1 MRKKLSCL
9 CLCVALMLGVVLT
22 GCGTN
27 DENATSSSDG
37 ATQNQNATTVTIAM
51 SKGEGTT
58 DEAAQLVE
66 DAINAITENKL
77 NTHVELY
84 LYEKSELKQAIM
96 NRVGEISHLLE
107 NGEDLAANNVDKD
120 AEDVVVVDKES
131 GRKETQ
137 YPEVANTQFDI
148 ILINGI
154 DDYYDYLNMSIYLD
168 GANETGLLKP
178 ITPSSL
184 IRQYVNATLLTTA
197 QDKMLRDSG
206 SGSVYAIPNNRDF
219 GEYTYLVLNKSLCD
233 RLGYNPDE
241 LTSREVEG
249 TSSGFVASLNSLS
262 NYLNDVHNSDPNMT
276 LLANVPNIDTIFYT
290 FDASIPVG
298 RSQYFGAGQET
309 STLLEA
315 PPNNLYGSDA
325 YKAYYNVMTQLG
337 SWGQRPTA
345 QTADLSGD
353 FAAAYVKGN
362 ATTIKDIDPN
372 KYYVRVCDVPVKS
385 NEYVYSSMFGVT
397 KYSINAERA
406 AAVIELFNTNAR
418 FRNLMYY
425 GVENVHYT
433 VEENGDYL
441 KISNDWN
448 MDLYDTGNLYLLERS
463 VGLGDYYYALSEN
476 KWQAGKDLNRDSV
489 TGLLLG
495 FHYEA
500 DEAMRR
506 EIESLRTKAAQ
517 WNSEILNGSMTTA
530 QVKDAMDAD
539 SSFMKIVD
547 SEDEKSIYSQYRTW
561 YATMVPEK

>member
-1 MRKKLSCL
+1 MRKKFLCL
-9 CLCVALMLGVVLT
+9 CLCLAMVLGVVLT
-22 GCGTN
+22 GCSSSE
-27 DENATSSSDG
+27 DATSSSDG
-37 ATQNQNATTVTIAM
+37 AEQDRNAMTVTIAM
-51 SKGEGTT
+51 TKGEGTT

-77 NTHVELY
+77 NTHVELQ
-84 LYEKSELKQAIM
+84 LYEKDELKQAIL
-96 NRVGEISHLLE
+96 NRVNEIGHLLE
-107 NGEDLAANNVDKD
+107 NGEDLAADNVDKD
-120 AEDVVVVDKES
+120 AEDVVIVDKES

-148 ILINGI
+148 ILIKGI
-154 DDYYDYLNMSIYLD
+154 EEYNEYLNMDIYLD
-168 GANETGLLKP
+168 GATEIGLLTP

-184 IRQYVNATLLTTA
+184 IRQYVNATLLSTA

-206 SGSVYAIPNNRDF
+206 SGVYAIPNNRDF
-219 GEYTYLVLNKSLCD
+219 GEYTYLVLNKALCD
-233 RLGYNPDE
+233 RLGYNPDD

-249 TSSGFVASLNSLS
+249 SATGFVTSLGSLS
-262 NYLNDVHNSDPNMT
+262 NYLSDVHNSNPDMT
-276 LLANVPNIDTIFYT
+276 LLANIPSIDTIFYT
-290 FDASIPVG
+290 FDESIPVG

-315 PPNNLYGSDA
+315 PPNNLYGTDA
-325 YKAYYNVMTQLG
+325 YKAYYNVMTQL
-337 SWGQRPTA
+337 SAWGQRPTA

-362 ATTIKDIDPN
+362 ANTVKDIDPN
-372 KYYVRVCDVPVKS
+372 KYYVRVCDIPIKS

-406 AAVIELFNTNAR
+406 AAVVELFNTNAR

-425 GVENVHYT
+425 GIENVHYT

-448 MDLYDTGNLYLLERS
+448 MDIYDTGNLYLLERS
-463 VGLGDYYYALSEN
+463 TSLGDYYYTLSEN
-476 KWQAGKDLNRDSV
+476 KWQAGKDLNRDAV

-495 FHYEA
+495 FHYNA
-500 DEAMRR
+500 DDAMKR
-506 EIESLRTKAAQ
+506 EIESLRNKAVE
-517 WNSEILNGSMTTA
+517 WNNAILNGSMTA
-530 QVKDAMDAD
+530 SQVKDAMDAD

-547 SEDEKSIYSQYRTW
+547 SEDENSIYSQYRAW
-561 YATMVPEK
+561 YATMVPQK